1 MRKGENP
8 RIGLGLLLGG
18 QLPYTLGASHSCV
31 GVDAWW
37 YRTVTSPG
45 LGTRGMWAAL
55 SGCAC
60 IEMVGVL
67 LIVALKVRPGTPLRV
82 KGDTIIMSE
91 HQAYTGIV
99 LGKLGCMPILLRAHE
114 EQAPGLTRSRG
125 SEEVPKRLCCDSHPH
140 DSVS

>member
-1 MRKGENP
+1 
-8 RIGLGLLLGG
+8 
-18 QLPYTLGASHSCV
+18 
-31 GVDAWW
+31 
-37 YRTVTSPG
+37 
-45 LGTRGMWAAL
+45 MWAAL

-67 LIVALKVRPGTPLRV
+67 LISKGQTRNPLKVKR
-82 KGDTIIMSE
+82 DTIIMSE
-91 HQAYTGIV
+91 QQAYTGIV

-114 EQAPGLTRSRG
+114 EQDPGLMRSRG